1 MKLNFCCLFCHSTM
15 GLTRCYRTA
24 VFYIH
29 ICSFSTSVHSWDTTT
44 SRFENKRR
52 PCWNSTSGFD
62 FQLFIV
68 IGVWFCTDLPN
79 FIRKSQRRY
88 ISPTC
93 GEALTEPIWTEIW
106 TFVVVP
112 RVIMC
117 SKFWTEIFRGYDFT
131 GVELSVFLLIIAWA
145 LQQCSA
151 TALAVIKLHSA
162 VNGVSGVVFLD

>member
-1 MKLNFCCLFCHSTM
+1 MRWWNLISAVLFCHSTM
-15 GLTRCYRTA
+15 GLTHCYRTA

-131 GVELSVFLLIIAWA
+131 GGRTFGFPIDYCMGLTTVQRYCAG
-145 LQQCSA
+145 C
-151 TALAVIKLHSA
+151 
-162 VNGVSGVVFLD
+162 D